1 MADEELMKKML
12 RAVLLSSKSG
22 ISLSR
27 LQVEYKDLTGELIPH
42 KQLGYATLDALL
54 HSLSSVVRLDKEQ
67 SGVVRLLHLFI
78 ITMNNKYNNK
88 LLKVAS

>member
-1 MADEELMKKML
+1 MADEELVKKML

-42 KQLGYATLDALL
+42 KQLGYTTLDALL
-54 HSLSSVVRLDKEQ
+54 HSMSSVVRLDKEQ
-67 SGVVRLLHLFI
+67 SGEVRLLYLCIFL
-78 ITMNNKYNNK
+78 T
-88 LLKVAS
+88 